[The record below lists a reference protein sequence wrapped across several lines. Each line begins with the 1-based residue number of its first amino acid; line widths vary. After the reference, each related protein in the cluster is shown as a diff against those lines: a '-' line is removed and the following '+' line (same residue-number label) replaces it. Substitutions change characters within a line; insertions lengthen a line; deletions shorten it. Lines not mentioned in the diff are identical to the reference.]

1 MIGRLLRLL
10 IIGLFL
16 VVIYRC
22 VLRKRNRETISYW
35 VNCLALILLSMAAL
49 ICLLYV
55 LKGD

>member
-10 IIGLFL
+10 IIVLFL

-22 VLRKRNRETISYW
+22 VLRKRNRESINYW
-35 VNCLALILLSMAAL
+35 VNSLAMILLSMAAL

>member
-1 MIGRLLRLL
+1 M
-10 IIGLFL
+10 
-16 VVIYRC
+16 VIYRC